1 MLKGFYMT
9 TLTTEELVKKAYHA
23 GVVRWDVA
31 KELVEL
37 IVQTEREACAQMA
50 WDYGW
55 KRVDS
60 DDAQG
65 AAVEITDLIRSRG
78 TTE

>member
-1 MLKGFYMT
+1 M

-37 IVQTEREACAQMA
+37 IVQTEREAIL
-50 WDYGW
+50 DL
-55 KRVDS
+55 VD
-60 DDAQG
+60 AY
-65 AAVEITDLIRSRG
+65 AKNNTDLAEEIRARG
-78 TTE
+78 DEAT